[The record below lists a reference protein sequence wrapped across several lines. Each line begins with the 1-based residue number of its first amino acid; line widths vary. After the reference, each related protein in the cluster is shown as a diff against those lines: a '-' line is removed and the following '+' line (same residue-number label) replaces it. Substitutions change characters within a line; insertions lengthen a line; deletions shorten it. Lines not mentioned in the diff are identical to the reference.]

1 MPSRNL
7 SIRRSSFASTVRSS
21 SISAGLRA
29 WSRAR
34 TENTWSLCKMARD
47 CNPAEPTQNDCE
59 CWLTTHSDTS
69 FVQFVTVFQRLVNI
83 RFCRHGIHRRL
94 MLDATT
100 QQRITPSREGID
112 FDADPSRRFRRGNVR
127 PDLGV
132 YQLRLGRAACYC
144 RRSARDAG
152 VPRGY
157 RCLDSRRMSALF
169 HRLFGCGGLLCSK
182 PKARLPK
189 TPLRGLRHVLWN
201 WILPGNESD
210 CSATEWIAFRWPLP
224 ASWPCPRS
232 SGAYDL
238 HWRADRVLSLQ
249 VLGTAGDGS
258 VI

>member
-34 TENTWSLCKMARD
+34 TENTWSLCKMACD

-59 CWLTTHSDTS
+59 GWLTTHSDTS
-69 FVQFVTVFQRLVNI
+69 FVQFVTVFQRSVNI
-83 RFCRHGIHRRL
+83 RFCRHGIPCRL

-100 QQRITPSREGID
+100 THQRIIRSRERIA
-112 FDADPSRRFRRGNVR
+112 FDADPSRRFRRGDVR

-132 YQLRLGRAACYC
+132 YQLRLGGAACHC
-144 RRSARDAG
+144 RRPDRDAG

-157 RCLDSRRMSALF
+157 RYLDSRRMSALF
-169 HRLFGCGGLLCSK
+169 HRLFSCGGLLCSQ

-210 CSATEWIAFRWPLP
+210 CPAT
-224 ASWPCPRS
+224 
-232 SGAYDL
+232 
-238 HWRADRVLSLQ
+238 
-249 VLGTAGDGS
+249 
-258 VI
+258 